1 MSHGATLDLDR
12 EMIRSRTELRAV
24 LLMLQRRKRRVA
36 ERRKSLQ
43 LAGLKSREVEQVLQP
58 LQADCF
64 ELEQEISKFKQSAK
78 IARRR

>member
-1 MSHGATLDLDR
+1 
-12 EMIRSRTELRAV
+12 
-24 LLMLQRRKRRVA
+24 MLQRRKRRVA